1 MRMAYYRKG
10 SHTKYDIKIHIVF
23 VTKYRKAI
31 LKGDLAKRVRQLIRE
46 ICLANEVQIIKGHI
60 SRDHIHLLLS
70 YPPRLSVA
78 KLAQYI
84 KGKTSRKL
92 LQEYTEIRKKFWGSH
107 IWARGYFAVSTGN
120 VTDELIAEYI
130 DKQDIEQKDDDF
142 KISDEL

>member
-1 MRMAYYRKG
+1 MAYYRKG
-10 SHTKYDIKIHIVF
+10 SHTKYDIKIHLVF

-31 LKGDLAKRVRQLIRE
+31 LKGDVARRVRQLIRE
-46 ICLANEVQIIKGHI
+46 ICLANEVQIIKGHV
-60 SRDHIHLLLS
+60 SKDHIHLLMS
-70 YPPRLSVA
+70 YPWRLSVA

-92 LQEYTEIRKKFWGSH
+92 LQEYNEISKKFWGSH

>member
-1 MRMAYYRKG
+1 MAHYRKG
-10 SHTKYDIKIHIVF
+10 SHAKYDIKIHLVF

-31 LKGDLAKRVRQLIRE
+31 LTGDLAKRVRQLMRE

-60 SRDHIHLLLS
+60 SRDHVQLLLS

-92 LQEYTEIRKKFWGSH
+92 LQEYTEIRKKFWVSH

-130 DKQDIEQKDDDF
+130 DKQDTEQKDDDF

>member
-1 MRMAYYRKG
+1 MAYYRKG
-10 SHTKYDIKIHIVF
+10 SHTKYDIKIHLVF

-60 SRDHIHLLLS
+60 SQDHIHLLLS

-107 IWARGYFAVSTGN
+107 VWARGYFAVSTGN

>member
-1 MRMAYYRKG
+1 MAYYRKG
-10 SHTKYDIKIHIVF
+10 SHTKYDIKIHLVF
-23 VTKYRKAI
+23 VTKYRKSI
-31 LKGDLAKRVRQLIRE
+31 LKGDIAKRVRQLIRE
-46 ICLANEVQIIKGHI
+46 ICLANEVQIIKGHV
-60 SRDHIHLLLS
+60 SKDHVHLLLS

-78 KLAQYI
+78 KLTQYI

-92 LQEYTEIRKKFWGSH
+92 LQEYSEISKKFWGSH

-120 VTDELIAEYI
+120 VTDKLIADYI